1 MKKFNLNIQLEVIN
15 YTEDCVFW
23 FEDLNGLAEGVEFL
37 EQARE
42 EKPEDEIGVSHFT
55 VNGVGI
61 PFNEENVEY
70 LLNEDDAEIAQV
82 VTLLNYGYGDASNL
96 SDVIRDVE
104 YKYYISVLY
113 ADNEEDAF
121 MEYYE
126 EIGLMSEIPDRIVGY
141 VDWEKLCRDFE
152 FDGLTIVEIEGYY
165 DPEDFLSRA
174 YLFIG

>member
-1 MKKFNLNIQLEVIN
+1 MTKFNLNIQLEVIN
-15 YTEDCVFW
+15 YTEDRVFW
-23 FEDLNGLAEGVEFL
+23 FEDLNGLTEGTEFL
-37 EQARE
+37 EQLRE
-42 EKPEDEIGVSHFT
+42 QKPEDEIGVSHFT
-55 VNGVGI
+55 VNGVEI

-82 VTLLNYGYGDASNL
+82 MTLLNYGYGDASDL

-104 YKYYISVLY
+104 YKHFISVLY

-126 EIGLMSEIPDRIVGY
+126 EIGLMPEIPERIVGY
-141 VDWEKLCRDFE
+141 IDWEKLCRDFT

-165 DPEDFLSRA
+165 DPEDFTKRA

>member
-1 MKKFNLNIQLEVIN
+1 MTKFNLNIQLEVIN
-15 YTEDCVFW
+15 YTEDRVFW
-23 FEDLNGLAEGVEFL
+23 FEDLNGLTEGAEFL

-42 EKPEDEIGVSHFT
+42 EKPGDEIGVSHFT
-55 VNGVGI
+55 VNGVKI

-82 VTLLNYGYGDASNL
+82 MTLLNYGYGDASDL

-104 YKYYISVLY
+104 YKHYISVLY

-126 EIGLMSEIPDRIVGY
+126 EIGLMSEIPERIVGY
-141 VDWEKLCRDFE
+141 IDWEKLCQDFT
-152 FDGLTIVEIEGYY
+152 FDGLTIVEIGGYH
-165 DPEDFLSRA
+165 DHEDFAQRA
-174 YLFIG
+174 YLFIR

>member
-15 YTEDCVFW
+15 YTEDHVWW
-23 FEDLNGLAEGVEFL
+23 FEDLNGLTVGTEFL
-37 EQARE
+37 EWLRM

-55 VNGVGI
+55 VNGVEI

-82 VTLLNYGYGDASNL
+82 MTLLNYGFGDASDL

-104 YKYYISVLY
+104 YKHYISVLY

-126 EIGLMSEIPDRIVGY
+126 EIGLMSEIPERIVGY
-141 VDWEKLCRDFE
+141 IDWEKLCQDYT
-152 FDGLTIVEIEGYY
+152 FDGLTIVEIEGYH
-165 DPEDFLSRA
+165 DPEDFAQRA
-174 YLFIG
+174 YLFIS